1 MFIDPVA
8 AWQCSQLAREDEHC
22 HMDEESRLSG
32 MGILGKHHQ
41 LSKKSM
47 RFHLPASPS

>member
-22 HMDEESRLSG
+22 HMDEESRLKEAWEYWES
-32 MGILGKHHQ
+32 ITNYQKN
-41 LSKKSM
+41 
-47 RFHLPASPS
+47 P